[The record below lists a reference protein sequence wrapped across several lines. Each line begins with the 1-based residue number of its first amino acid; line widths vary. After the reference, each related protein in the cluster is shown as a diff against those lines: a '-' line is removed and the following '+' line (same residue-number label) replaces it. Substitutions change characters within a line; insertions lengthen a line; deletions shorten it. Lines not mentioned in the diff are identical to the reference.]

1 MEAMGDKKGILKSIF
16 RQLHQGARVEEVA
29 EKAREVLHDL
39 SAEDIAA
46 VEQELVQEGIPRE
59 TIRKLCDLHLA
70 VVKESLERKPLSP
83 PQWHPLFILMEE
95 HKILLSLAQ
104 KLTETDD
111 PETVGHIMHHF
122 RGSDKHYLRE
132 ENVLFPFL
140 EKHGVTEPPAVMWSE
155 HDTIREMESTLYGLF
170 ERKKFNEI
178 KQAAAPL
185 HDFLSRHFYK
195 ENNVLFPTAHTV
207 CDEREFFEMRRQ
219 FDEIGY
225 CCFTPEPGK
234 ISDAEVPAVEDDAR
248 TSSENGVIQLETGS
262 FTLRELEAM
271 LDTLPVD
278 ITFVGADDTVRYFSQ
293 SPERVFVRTKA
304 ILGRTVQNC
313 HPSKSVDI
321 VNSIVDAFKKG
332 TRNEAAFWLELNGRL
347 VYIRYFPVRKNGEY
361 LGIIEV
367 TQDITDIKKIDGE
380 KRLLEWK

>member
-1 MEAMGDKKGILKSIF
+1 
-16 RQLHQGARVEEVA
+16 
-29 EKAREVLHDL
+29 
-39 SAEDIAA
+39 
-46 VEQELVQEGIPRE
+46 
-59 TIRKLCDLHLA
+59 
-70 VVKESLERKPLSP
+70 
-83 PQWHPLFILMEE
+83 
-95 HKILLSLAQ
+95 
-104 KLTETDD
+104 
-111 PETVGHIMHHF
+111 
-122 RGSDKHYLRE
+122 
-132 ENVLFPFL
+132 
-140 EKHGVTEPPAVMWSE
+140 
-155 HDTIREMESTLYGLF
+155 
-170 ERKKFNEI
+170 
-178 KQAAAPL
+178 
-185 HDFLSRHFYK
+185 
-195 ENNVLFPTAHTV
+195 
-207 CDEREFFEMRRQ
+207 
-219 FDEIGY
+219 
-225 CCFTPEPGK
+225 
-234 ISDAEVPAVEDDAR
+234 VEDDAR

-347 VYIRYFPVRKNGEY
+347 VYIRYLPVRKNGEY